1 MVVTATQFK
10 ASIGHYL
17 DTVAENKPVYITKN
31 GRLIAKLSD
40 PAEDKMSILNALVGI
55 IPKNH
60 MSLDDI
66 KRERLARHA
75 PWIMDPKYDNPP
87 VKEEKV

>member
-10 ASIGHYL
+10 SSIGHYL

-31 GRLIAKLSD
+31 GKLIAKLSD
-40 PAEDKMSILNALVGI
+40 PAEDKMSVLGSLAGI
-55 IPKNH
+55 IKGNT

-87 VKEEKV
+87 KEEI

>member
-10 ASIGHYL
+10 SSIGHYL
-17 DTVAENKPVYITKN
+17 DTVAEKKNVYITKN
-31 GRLIAKLSD
+31 GKVIAKLSD
-40 PAEDKMSILNALVGI
+40 PSEDKMAVLGSLLGI
-55 IPKNH
+55 IPQNH

-87 VKEEKV
+87 AKKD

>member
-17 DTVAENKPVYITKN
+17 DTVAEKKNVYITKN
-31 GRLIAKLSD
+31 GKLIAKLSD
-40 PAEDKMSILNALVGI
+40 PEEDKMSILDSLVGI
-55 IPKNH
+55 IKGNTI
-60 MSLDDI
+60 SLDEI

-75 PWIMDPKYDNPP
+75 PWIMDPKYDTPP
-87 VKEEKV
+87 DQERF